1 MTTQIEQPTQSWL
14 AATVAAIR
22 DADVAPRPVTTEEML
37 RRFGAEEVLTGT
49 HNSPLHTTQPQ
60 RLAPPASRGR
70 SHAARRSSFRRLRRE
85 RVLMV
90 LATVTLG
97 LTMTGLA
104 YVSVLF
110 L

>member
-14 AATVAAIR
+14 AATVAAVR
-22 DADVAPRPVTTEEML
+22 DVEVAPRPVTTGEML
-37 RRFGAEEVLTGT
+37 RRFGAEEVLTGP
-49 HNSPLHTTQPQ
+49 HGSPLRTAQPQ
-60 RLAPPASRGR
+60 RLAPPTSQGR
-70 SHAARRSSFRRLRRE
+70 SHVARRSSFRRLRRE

-90 LATVTLG
+90 LATLTLG

-104 YVSVLF
+104 YVTVLF